1 MTVTYKVN
9 DKEMEQ
15 QAKEELRAAYRA
27 LGIEETLEY
36 IREHGDL
43 FVLEDED
50 VSQSIAH
57 LATLKY
63 LVPILEWLFEG
74 QDIAVA
80 EDFRLYVPGDENS
93 KVAPDIAL
101 IEGLVIDTSSSQ
113 KSYGVGLDGPPPLVV
128 FEIASESTWDKDVL
142 VANKL
147 GKYERMGVKEY
158 FACDPN
164 PEQFWEGEW
173 LARGRLIGWRL
184 NPQTHT
190 YTELKK
196 DRQGRFKSEQLNS
209 FLKMETVGNYSH
221 WLRLYDLEGNLRLD
235 KADAEYQRAETEY
248 QRAEVEHQRADAERQ
263 RAEAEHQRADTE
275 HQRVQELEALVRQL
289 KNQA

>member
-15 QAKEELRAAYRA
+15 QAKEELRAANRA

-36 IREHGDL
+36 IRDYGDL

-57 LATLKY
+57 LATLRY

-74 QDIAVA
+74 QDIAVP

-101 IEGLVIDTSSSQ
+101 VEGLLIDTSNPQ
-113 KSYGVGLDGPPPLVV
+113 KSYGVGLDGPPPRLV
-128 FEIASESTWDKDVL
+128 FEIASESTWEKDVL
-142 VANKL
+142 ITNKL
-147 GKYERMGVKEY
+147 GKYQRMGIKEY

-164 PEQFWEGEW
+164 PEQVWEGEW
-173 LARGRLIGWRL
+173 LARGRLTGWRL
-184 NPQTHT
+184 NPQTNS

-196 DRQGRFKSEQLNS
+196 DKQGRFKSEQLNS
-209 FLKMETVGNYSH
+209 FLKMETVVRENSRSH
-221 WLRLYDLEGNLRLD
+221 WLRLYDLRGNLRLN
-235 KADAEYQRAETEY
+235 KADSQ
-248 QRAEVEHQRADAERQ
+248 QQRADAQ
-263 RAEAEHQRADTE
+263 QQRADAE